1 LGPLGGRGACHFRP
15 ARAAC
20 ASGGPDAQQDD
31 KPFSGPVQGQSRPV
45 PSSAGRGVPLTD
57 NQRGAVFMT
66 ASMAGFAVEDV
77 FVKAAAQQL
86 PLGQVLLSIGL
97 TGMLIFAAMAARHGE
112 PLLSAAF
119 LSRPMLERCGFEIT
133 GRLFYGLAITL
144 TALSTTS
151 AILQA
156 TPLVVVAGAALVFG
170 ERVSPQRWLAVLV
183 GFAGVLVILRP
194 GADFSALSLLAVVG
208 LLAFA
213 GRDLAT
219 RAAPK
224 GLSNCQLGALGFAM
238 LATAGAILLA
248 ISGGARVPTGGALLC
263 LAGGTIFGMAGYHA
277 LTCAMRTGEVS
288 AVTPFRYTRLIF
300 AMVLAIALF
309 GERPDLATWIG
320 ATLVVGSGIYA
331 LTRR

>member
-1 LGPLGGRGACHFRP
+1 M
-15 ARAAC
+15 
-20 ASGGPDAQQDD
+20 S
-31 KPFSGPVQGQSRPV
+31 
-45 PSSAGRGVPLTD
+45 LTD
-57 NQRGAVFMT
+57 NQRGALYMT

-77 FVKAAAQQL
+77 FVKAAAQSL
-86 PLGQVLLSIGL
+86 PLGQVLLTIGL
-97 TGMLIFAAMAARHGE
+97 AGMMVFAAMAARQAE
-112 PLLSAAF
+112 PVLPAAF
-119 LSRPMLERCGFEIT
+119 LSRPMLIRSGFEIT

-170 ERVSPQRWLAVLV
+170 ERVGLFRWLAVLV

-208 LLAFA
+208 LLGFA

-224 GLSNCQLGALGFAM
+224 GLSNRQLGALGFAM
-238 LATAGAILLA
+238 LAIAGAILLVVG
-248 ISGGARVPTGGALLC
+248 GGARLPGPAD
-263 LAGGTIFGMAGYHA
+263 LARLAAGTVFGMAGYHA
-277 LTCAMRTGEVS
+277 LTYAMRTGEVS
-288 AVTPFRYTRLIF
+288 AVTPFRYTRLLF
-300 AMVLAIALF
+300 AMVLAMALF

-320 ATLVVGSGIYA
+320 AALVVGSGVFA
-331 LTRR
+331 LTRK

>member
-1 LGPLGGRGACHFRP
+1 M
-15 ARAAC
+15 
-20 ASGGPDAQQDD
+20 
-31 KPFSGPVQGQSRPV
+31 
-45 PSSAGRGVPLTD
+45 PLTD
-57 NQRGAVFMT
+57 NQRGALFMT

-77 FVKAAAQQL
+77 FVKAAAQTL
-86 PLGQVLLSIGL
+86 PLGQVLLTIGL
-97 TGMLIFAAMAARHGE
+97 TGMLVFAAMAARQGE
-112 PLLSAAF
+112 QLLPPAF
-119 LSRPMLERCGFEIT
+119 LSRPMLIRCGFEIT

-170 ERVSPQRWLAVLV
+170 EKVSLQRWLAVLV
-183 GFAGVLVILRP
+183 GFLGVLIILRP
-194 GADFSALSLLAVVG
+194 GSDFSALSLLAVVG
-208 LLAFA
+208 LLGFA

-224 GLSNCQLGALGFAM
+224 GLSNRQLGALGFAM

-248 ISGGARVPTGGALLC
+248 VTGGAHVPSGPALLH
-263 LAGGTIFGMAGYHA
+263 LAGGTVFGVLGYHA
-277 LTCAMRTGEVS
+277 LTYAMRTGEVS
-288 AVTPFRYTRLIF
+288 AVTPFRYTRLVF
-300 AMVLAIALF
+300 ALVLAMALF

-320 ATLVVGSGIYA
+320 AALVVGSGIYA

>member
-1 LGPLGGRGACHFRP
+1 VA
-15 ARAAC
+15 
-20 ASGGPDAQQDD
+20 
-31 KPFSGPVQGQSRPV
+31 
-45 PSSAGRGVPLTD
+45 LTD

-77 FVKAAAQQL
+77 FVKAAAQTL
-86 PLGQVLLSIGL
+86 PLGQVLLTIGL
-97 TGMLIFAAMAARHGE
+97 LGMLIFAALAARQGE
-112 PLLSAAF
+112 ALLPAAF
-119 LSRPMLERCGFEIT
+119 LSRPMLIRCGFEIT

-170 ERVSPQRWLAVLV
+170 ERVSAQRWLAVLV

-208 LLAFA
+208 LLGFA

-224 GLSNCQLGALGFAM
+224 GLSNRQLGALGFAM
-238 LATAGAILLA
+238 LATAGMILLV
-248 ISGGARVPTGGALLC
+248 ISGKAHVPTGMALVC
-263 LAGGTIFGMAGYHA
+263 LAGGTVFGMLGYHA
-277 LTCAMRTGEVS
+277 LTYAMRTGDVS

-300 AMVLAIALF
+300 AMVLAMALF

-320 ATLVVGSGIYA
+320 AALVVGSGIFA